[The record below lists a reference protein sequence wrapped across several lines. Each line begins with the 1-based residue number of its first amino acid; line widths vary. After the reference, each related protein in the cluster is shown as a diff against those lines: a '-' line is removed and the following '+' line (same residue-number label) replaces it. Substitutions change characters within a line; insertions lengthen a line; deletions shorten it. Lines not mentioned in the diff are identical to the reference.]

1 MKKYF
6 IFSYLS
12 KTIDS
17 NDQHENDE
25 ASFIYSRYIA
35 ESELQNLEARMRE
48 EGMLFDEEK
57 RRKSLI
63 SRKALLDNSCIS
75 ATKKSVKS
83 NSGAS
88 EGMSSYDL

>member
-1 MKKYF
+1 MSEYF
-6 IFSYLS
+6 FSYLS

-35 ESELQNLEARMRE
+35 ESELKNLEACMRE
-48 EGMLFDEEK
+48 QGMLFDEEE

-63 SRKALLDNSCIS
+63 SRKPLLDNSCIS

-83 NSGAS
+83 KSS
-88 EGMSSYDL
+88 EGISS

>member
-63 SRKALLDNSCIS
+63 SRKALLYNSCIS

-88 EGMSSYDL
+88 EGMSSYNL

>member
-1 MKKYF
+1 MFEYF
-6 IFSYLS
+6 FSYLS

-35 ESELQNLEARMRE
+35 ENELKNLEARMRE
-48 EGMLFDEEK
+48 QGMLFDEEE

-63 SRKALLDNSCIS
+63 SRKLLLDNSCIS

-83 NSGAS
+83 KSS
-88 EGMSSYDL
+88 EGISS